1 MDPSVAWSALAGK
14 TVAEKLREL
23 DIGSGKRVDIRR
35 LSEISRSY
43 GVAVWLFFEEDLARD
58 RPLESVFEEF
68 GCFPPF
74 ERPYI
79 SVADFIRFTRE
90 NDPSFEQTMRE
101 FPLMIEIVSVGETS
115 PEKGASPVPYI
126 TGLMPFLDEL
136 DVDAPRAA

>member
-14 TVAEKLREL
+14 TVAEKLRGL
-23 DIGSGKRVDIRR
+23 GIGSGKKVDIRR
-35 LSEISRSY
+35 LFEISRTY

-79 SVADFIRFTRE
+79 SVADFIGFTRE

-101 FPLMIEIVSVGETS
+101 FPLMIEIVSVGETTQD
-115 PEKGASPVPYI
+115 PNRSPVPFI

-136 DVDAPRAA
+136 DVDAPPVA

>member
-1 MDPSVAWSALAGK
+1 MNGKGWAGS
-14 TVAEKLREL
+14 TAMGVR
-23 DIGSGKRVDIRR
+23 IGKKVDIRR
-35 LSEISRSY
+35 LYEISRSY
-43 GVAVWLFFEEDLARD
+43 GVAVWLFFEEDLARE

-68 GCFPPF
+68 DCFPPF

-101 FPLMIEIVSVGETS
+101 FPLMIEIVSSGETTS
-115 PEKGASPVPYI
+115 DKGESIVPYI

-136 DVDAPRAA
+136 DVDAPPVA